1 MLKTLGLERHEFYVR
16 YLKLGLRAG
25 ALYDFV
31 FAAIMLVA
39 PGLPES
45 LLGLRQPGDD
55 YFLWLMAIF
64 LCMLGSAYLWA
75 AYDPRAY
82 VGIIWIA
89 ILGRFCGFVAL
100 AAAAMSDPSLRGLY
114 VLAFGDLFFAVIH
127 ALFFFPIRKR

>member
-1 MLKTLGLERHEFYVR
+1 MPKTLGLERHEFYVR

-25 ALYDFV
+25 ALYDFA
-31 FAAIMLVA
+31 FAAVMLVA

-45 LLGLRQPGDD
+45 LLGLRQPGDS

-64 LCMLGSAYLWA
+64 LCMLGSAYLCA

-82 VGIIWIA
+82 AGIIWIA
-89 ILGRFCGFVAL
+89 ILGRFLGFVAMT
-100 AAAAMSDPSLRGLY
+100 AAAMTDPSLRGLY